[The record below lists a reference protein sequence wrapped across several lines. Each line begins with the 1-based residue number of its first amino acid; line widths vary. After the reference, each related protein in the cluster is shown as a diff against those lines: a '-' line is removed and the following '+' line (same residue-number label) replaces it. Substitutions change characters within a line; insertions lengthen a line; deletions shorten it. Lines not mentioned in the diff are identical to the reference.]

1 MWFSIDFS
9 SHTPVYVQIKDNIKA
24 SILSGKLKTG
34 DYIPSIRNL
43 AKDIGVNINTVA
55 RAYRELEID
64 GVIRPQRGEGYV
76 VVGVQSEQ
84 IREELKDELLKLL
97 GKCKASGVK
106 QNELI
111 EAVKKVYSGNGGEEF
126 DTES

>member
-1 MWFSIDFS
+1 MWFAIDFS

-55 RAYRELEID
+55 RPTE
-64 GVIRPQRGEGYV
+64 
-76 VVGVQSEQ
+76 S
-84 IREELKDELLKLL
+84 LKLM
-97 GKCKASGVK
+97 G
-106 QNELI
+106 
-111 EAVKKVYSGNGGEEF
+111 
-126 DTES
+126 

>member
-1 MWFSIDFS
+1 MWFAIDFS

-97 GKCKASGVK
+97 RKCKASGIK
-106 QNELI
+106 HDELI
-111 EAVKKVYSGNGGEEF
+111 EVVKKVYGSNGGEEF